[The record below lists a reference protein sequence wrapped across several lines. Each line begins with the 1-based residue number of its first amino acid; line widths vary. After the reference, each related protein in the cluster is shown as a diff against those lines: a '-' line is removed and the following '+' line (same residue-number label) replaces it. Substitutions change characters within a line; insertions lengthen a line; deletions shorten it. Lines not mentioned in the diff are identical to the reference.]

1 MSDGHIESIVKRTAG
16 NAGRL
21 FQLNSNSNDLPV
33 SSCMTPH
40 TSNTVPLFMKQNS
53 NKDMTDKTPTM
64 TASPTNTV
72 AALK

>member
-1 MSDGHIESIVKRTAG
+1 
-16 NAGRL
+16 
-21 FQLNSNSNDLPV
+21 
-33 SSCMTPH
+33 MTPH

-72 AALK
+72 AALKIMNYILINSQFANFKVFINRKFIST

>member
-1 MSDGHIESIVKRTAG
+1 MSDGHIESIVNRTRSPLKYIQLG
-16 NAGRL
+16 NI
-21 FQLNSNSNDLPV
+21 SNDLPV

>member
-1 MSDGHIESIVKRTAG
+1 MPNALIVYSKRIVILLLKSI
-16 NAGRL
+16 
-21 FQLNSNSNDLPV
+21 QLNSNSNDLPV